1 MAGILLE
8 LVEHPGYQKAQD
20 DVETGHLE
28 KAVCLL
34 LLVHGTLQP
43 APHTLGNVPLD
54 GAGLDVK
61 VWDCVPV
68 QVSLPPVTPP
78 LWGWKERMQ

>member
-1 MAGILLE
+1 MEPL
-8 LVEHPGYQKAQD
+8 EHPGHQKAQD

-34 LLVHGTLQP
+34 LLVHEPLQP
-43 APHTLGNVPLD
+43 APRTLGNVPLD

-61 VWDCVPV
+61 LWNCFPV
-68 QVSLPPVTPP
+68 QASLPAVTPP
-78 LWGWKERMQ
+78 LRDWKEHIE